1 MNPKQIDP
9 RTIDPNDNKAIREF
23 LSSISEDKLKNM
35 QDILIYFFPL
45 WADNKVKER
54 KLNDLAD
61 EDKKYILQTLLLFFL
76 VHEEEQINSVLVIT
90 RRRQMVSL
98 MMLVERRLKTLSP
111 A

>member
-45 WADNKVKER
+45 WADNKVK
-54 KLNDLAD
+54 
-61 EDKKYILQTLLLFFL
+61 
-76 VHEEEQINSVLVIT
+76 VL
-90 RRRQMVSL
+90 
-98 MMLVERRLKTLSP
+98 
-111 A
+111 